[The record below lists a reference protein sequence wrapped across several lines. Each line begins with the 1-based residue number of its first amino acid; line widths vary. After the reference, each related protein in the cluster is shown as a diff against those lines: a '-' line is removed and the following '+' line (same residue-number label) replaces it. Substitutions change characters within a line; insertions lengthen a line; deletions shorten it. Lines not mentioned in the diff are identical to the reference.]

1 MKCCFVRK
9 VPYRLSRNRNR
20 IVWSMVLSEREGV
33 ALLYVPKPDEDRS
46 HMLVIATENVQER
59 IFEDVGANHFQL
71 ATEDLTGIGVKL
83 QALAESV
90 SEAELKKFFERED
103 LF

>member
-1 MKCCFVRK
+1 M
-9 VPYRLSRNRNR
+9 SRFKNR
-20 IVWSMVLSEREGV
+20 IVWSMVLAEREGL
-33 ALLYVPKPDEDRS
+33 ALLYLPQLDEYRS
-46 HMLVIATENVQER
+46 QMLVIATLNVQER
-59 IFEDVGANHFQL
+59 IFEDVGANHFQIE
-71 ATEDLTGIGVKL
+71 TEDLTGIGIKL